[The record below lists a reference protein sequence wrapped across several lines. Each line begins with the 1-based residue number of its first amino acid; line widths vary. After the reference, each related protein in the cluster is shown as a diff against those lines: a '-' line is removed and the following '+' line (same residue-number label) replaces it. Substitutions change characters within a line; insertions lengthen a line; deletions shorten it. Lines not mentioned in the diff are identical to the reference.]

1 MSVSKSAV
9 QKRTFPDG
17 TASGLDADL
26 KHRAPLGP
34 LAKGD
39 TEPCRVGTWSFSARR
54 WDWSPRSTLTEPPLP
69 ADDERRRVSN
79 GATSPAPYPSSAHSR
94 RTAIDAHQAFN
105 SKVASGWSNEGRE
118 VFAAWILVLLVAALA
133 VLLLASHQPNTK
145 DLRLPQWSDPPV
157 AGAESW
163 VDDRSAGHDGSLAPA
178 LDDTTARNSILAQE
192 GRALR

>member
-1 MSVSKSAV
+1 MRVSKSAV

-69 ADDERRRVSN
+69 ADDERRRVSD
-79 GATSPAPYPSSAHSR
+79 GATSPAPYPSSVHSR

-118 VFAAWILVLLVAALA
+118 LLAAWMGIGRHHRAQFDPRTRGTCIEVTGALGGISSA
-133 VLLLASHQPNTK
+133 K
-145 DLRLPQWSDPPV
+145 RLGGI
-157 AGAESW
+157 ATYL
-163 VDDRSAGHDGSLAPA
+163 DDIALTSRSAK
-178 LDDTTARNSILAQE
+178 IY
-192 GRALR
+192 LR